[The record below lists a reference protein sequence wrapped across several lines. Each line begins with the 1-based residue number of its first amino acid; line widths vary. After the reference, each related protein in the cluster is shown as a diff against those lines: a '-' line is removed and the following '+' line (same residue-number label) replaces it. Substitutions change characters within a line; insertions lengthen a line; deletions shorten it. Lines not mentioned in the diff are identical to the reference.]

1 MKAAWRRIF
10 EILRKE
16 FRQVLREPRMRG
28 MLIGPPIIQLLIF
41 GFAVNLDV
49 ENSKI
54 GWMDLDQTPQS
65 RELLAG
71 FQGSRQFR
79 VAAVASSEIELQE
92 LMDHGHVQL
101 IVRVLPGFGRD
112 ILRARTAP
120 VQILV
125 DGTNS
130 NTASIAANQAVAA
143 VQAYSNKVMA
153 GQMSQRLVGRTMAAG
168 GPVNLEVPVLT
179 FHSRVWFN
187 PDLRSRNYYV
197 PGVVVNIITLVTL
210 MMTAMGIV
218 REKEIGT
225 MEQLM
230 VTPIRPVELILGKTL
245 PFALIG
251 LLDVLLVTGV
261 ALLVFRIP
269 LRGSVVLLLFASV
282 LFLLTTLGTGL
293 FISTICGTQQQAMMS
308 SFFFFNPA
316 FMLSG
321 FTFPIR
327 NMPEA
332 VQYLTYLNPLRYFME
347 IVRGI
352 FLKGSGI
359 TTLWP
364 QMLALLIIGLA
375 ILGGSVLR
383 FHKRLD

>member
-1 MKAAWRRIF
+1 MWRRIY

-28 MLIGPPIIQLLIF
+28 MLLGPPIIQLLIF
-41 GFAVNLDV
+41 GYAVNLDV
-49 ENSKI
+49 DNSKI
-54 GWMDLDQTPQS
+54 AWMDMDRTPQS

-79 VAAVASSEIELQE
+79 VTAAPSSDAELQD
-92 LMDHGHVQL
+92 LMDHGRVQL
-101 IVRVLPGFGRD
+101 VVRVLAGFGRD
-112 ILRARTAP
+112 IQRGQTAS

-130 NTASIAANQAVAA
+130 NTASIAAAQAAGLVS
-143 VQAYSNKVMA
+143 AYGGKVMA
-153 GQMSQRLVGRTMAAG
+153 AQMTQRLVGRTMAAG

-179 FHSRVWFN
+179 FRSRVWFN
-187 PDLRSRNYYV
+187 PDLRSRNYFV

-230 VTPIRPVELILGKTL
+230 VTPIRPIELILGKTL
-245 PFALIG
+245 PFAIIG

-269 LRGSVVLLLFASV
+269 LRGSLVVLLFSAL
-282 LFLLTTLGTGL
+282 LFLLTTLGVGL
-293 FISTICGTQQQAMMS
+293 FISTICQTQQQAMMS

-327 NMPEA
+327 NMPEP
-332 VQYLTYLNPLRYFME
+332 VQYLTYLNPVRYFIE

-359 TTLWP
+359 STLWP
-364 QMLALLIIGLA
+364 QMLALLVFGLA
-375 ILGGSVLR
+375 ILTSSVLR